1 MKKFYCLMVA
11 LFVAMFT
18 MNAQTVEHS
27 KLFDNVSVTVL
38 GGGVTT
44 GQFMDVP
51 TPFFWDGT
59 KAVFHGVRPFMGLEF
74 TKYVTPVV
82 GFSVEGLGFVNTTT
96 SDTFFDESAVLAN
109 GKLNLSNWFGGYKG
123 QPRRVEVVAV
133 AGLGWG
139 HDYVNGSAQTWAS
152 IPAEDKALV
161 VGNNPYNSNAVLFT
175 DKDYVV
181 YNAGAELNFN
191 LGEERAWQI
200 SVRPGVMWFNKYTAG
215 NFQSLP
221 TWKHDARANVQLG
234 VTYKFGKAGRHNFV
248 LCPYSVT
255 KADYDALNAK
265 YNELLNCEPEV
276 LAVVKE
282 IVKTE
287 TVTKEV
293 VSYKGVKTYITFAIG
308 SAALTE
314 VEKEKVGLFAESL
327 DNDTL
332 IQIVGSA
339 DSGTGS
345 ETRNFALA
353 NNRANVVK
361 NVLVNDY
368 GIAANRITVS
378 TKLDVT
384 NNPKTSRCAV
394 IAVDDVDVD

>member
-1 MKKFYCLMVA
+1 MVA

-44 GQFMDVP
+44 GQFVDVP

-59 KAVFHGVRPFMGLEF
+59 KAVFNGVRPFMGVEF

-96 SDTFFDESAVLAN
+96 SATFFDESALLAN

-139 HDYVNGSAQTWAS
+139 HDYVNGDFQTWS
-152 IPAEDKALV
+152 SFPAEGKELV
-161 VGNNPYNSNAVLFT
+161 AGANPYNTNRVHFT
-175 DKDYVV
+175 DKNYVV
-181 YNAGAELNFN
+181 YNAGAELNVN
-191 LGEERAWQI
+191 LGKERAWQV
-200 SVRPGVMWFNKYTAG
+200 SVRPGVMWFNKYTEG

-221 TWKHDARANVQLG
+221 TWKHDARANMQVG
-234 VTYKFGKAGRHNFV
+234 VTYKFGKSGHHNFR

-255 KADYDALNAK
+255 QADYDALQAK
-265 YNELLNCEPEV
+265 YNELAGREPEV
-276 LAVVKE
+276 REVVKE
-282 IVKTE
+282 TVKTE

-293 VSYKGVKTYITFAIG
+293 VSYKGVRLILLLQLAVQLLLRLKKKRLVCLQR
-308 SAALTE
+308 ALTMIL
-314 VEKEKVGLFAESL
+314 LFRLSVQLTAEL
-327 DNDTL
+327 VQRQETL
-332 IQIVGSA
+332 LLL
-339 DSGTGS
+339 T
-345 ETRNFALA
+345 
-353 NNRANVVK
+353 
-361 NVLVNDY
+361 
-368 GIAANRITVS
+368 TVQM
-378 TKLDVT
+378 L
-384 NNPKTSRCAV
+384 
-394 IAVDDVDVD
+394 